1 MVTIGV
7 VSDTHIPGR
16 AAQLPEAMLSAFG
29 EVDLILH
36 AGDLTSLE
44 VMEALEELAPVE
56 AVQGNMDDLKVRAR
70 LAERRI
76 VEAEGCRIG
85 LVHGSG
91 SPLGLERRAL
101 RAFEANGVQ
110 AVVFGHSHKPFNHR
124 VGEVLLFNPG
134 SPTDRRFSPHGSF
147 GRLRVNG
154 RAVSGEVVEITA
166 PG

>member
-1 MVTIGV
+1 
-7 VSDTHIPGR
+7 
-16 AAQLPEAMLSAFG
+16 MLSAFG

-44 VMEALEELAPVE
+44 VVEALQGLAPVY
-56 AVQGNMDDLKVRAR
+56 AVQGNMDDLQVRAR
-70 LAERRI
+70 LEERRI
-76 VEAEGCRIG
+76 IEAEGCRIG

-101 RAFEANGVQ
+101 RAFEAAGVQ
-110 AVVFGHSHKPFNHR
+110 AVVFGHSHKPFNQR

-134 SPTDRRFSPHGSF
+134 SPTDRGFSMHRSF
-147 GRLRVNG
+147 GRLRVSG
-154 RAVSGEVVEITA
+154 RAVSGEVVKITT